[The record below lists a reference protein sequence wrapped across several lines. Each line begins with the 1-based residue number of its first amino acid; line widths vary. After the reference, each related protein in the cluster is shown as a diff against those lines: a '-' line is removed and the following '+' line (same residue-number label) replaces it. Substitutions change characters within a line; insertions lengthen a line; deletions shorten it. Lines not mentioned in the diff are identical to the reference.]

1 MVHFIIIVL
10 LVKIITFCAIDFRSQ
25 GNTNVKCVIKR
36 SQLARKF
43 EFAGRTSAHKLA
55 ALTKS
60 CVQTNTPAPAVA
72 VNKAKQD
79 VPRQW
84 RSNQKPI
91 TLGS

>member
-1 MVHFIIIVL
+1 ML
-10 LVKIITFCAIDFRSQ
+10 
-25 GNTNVKCVIKR
+25 NV
-36 SQLARKF
+36 SLSAEQQARTF

-60 CVQTNTPAPAVA
+60 CVQTNTPAPAAA

-79 VPRQW
+79 VPMQR